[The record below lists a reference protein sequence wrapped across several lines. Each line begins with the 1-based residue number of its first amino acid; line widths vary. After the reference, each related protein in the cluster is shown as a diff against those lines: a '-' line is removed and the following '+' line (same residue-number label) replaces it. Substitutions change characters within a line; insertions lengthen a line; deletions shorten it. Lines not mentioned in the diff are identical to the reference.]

1 MVYFPV
7 NSSNGPL
14 PSSVRSMSIIHK
26 NINVNKYL
34 HGLTRNAKLSGSALK
49 PIRLGT
55 RAVPVIAFSHKMADF
70 DNRVFRF
77 RTILLFIKIFV

>member
-1 MVYFPV
+1 MFPV

-34 HGLTRNAKLSGSALK
+34 HGLTRNAKLSGRSLGALK

-55 RAVPVIAFSHKMADF
+55 RAVPVIAF
-70 DNRVFRF
+70 
-77 RTILLFIKIFV
+77 